1 MFLVS
6 VECKELRCSAS
17 PLFATHTRGPRS
29 VASKGLTLRQ
39 NCAEWTHFRLQ
50 KRVLESPRSARR
62 RFAKGL
68 MKGLR
73 GGERRVRSRAHL
85 EEGSFPARSKPSQ

>member
-17 PLFATHTRGPRS
+17 ALFATHRRGPRS

-68 MKGLR
+68 KKRLR
-73 GGERRVRSRAHL
+73 GVERQVRRRTYL
-85 EEGSFPARSKPSQ
+85 GEGSFPARSKPSQ